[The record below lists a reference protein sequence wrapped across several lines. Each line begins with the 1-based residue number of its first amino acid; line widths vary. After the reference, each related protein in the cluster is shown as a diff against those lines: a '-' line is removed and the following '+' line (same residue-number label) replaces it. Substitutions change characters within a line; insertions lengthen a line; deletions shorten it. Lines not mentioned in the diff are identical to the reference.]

1 MYISIDKKELLLG
14 RKMRIIQEI
23 DDIQRQ
29 YNAAK
34 SLADKALYED
44 KDEDKAMYYLAK
56 TLELIIKSFE
66 YVKELERLSQIV

>member
-1 MYISIDKKELLLG
+1 MYMSIDKKELLLG

-29 YNAAK
+29 YHAAK

-44 KDEDKAMYYLAK
+44 KDEDKAMYYFEK
-56 TLELIIKSFE
+56 TLELINKSFE
-66 YVKELERLSQIV
+66 CVKELERLSQTV